1 VRSISLYRTVDFC
14 ALRRWHRFHSHRSL
28 DDRVSPSYFLRGRK
42 MKTYNKIPRQ
52 CRCCHQNSTASRS
65 KTARN
70 DHFRTNTGTTK
81 SQDFISM
88 WCRASRYSLHRINL
102 TAAPIGRALQHSEAT
117 DEGDRGDGPGCGNGR
132 DEAGGAAR
140 AAGSDKRRCR
150 SGSCV
155 GIHRSKTSAES
166 IWFSMSS
173 AATSGSGPL
182 A

>member
-1 VRSISLYRTVDFC
+1 
-14 ALRRWHRFHSHRSL
+14 
-28 DDRVSPSYFLRGRK
+28 
-42 MKTYNKIPRQ
+42 MKAIVVTDQ
-52 CRCCHQNSTASRS
+52 
-65 KTARN
+65 
-70 DHFRTNTGTTK
+70 
-81 SQDFISM
+81 
-88 WCRASRYSLHRINL
+88 
-102 TAAPIGRALQHSEAT
+102 AA
-117 DEGDRGDGPGCGNGR
+117 GNGQ